1 MSKIKFIASGADPGF
16 SKTLKGDGGWEG
28 WGGVGIGYPGEIYF
42 HRTCNFRHDANL
54 RFWCLAFK
62 CRNVTLLYQN
72 IVVIRQSDRRSWILA
87 MLKVANFIYKKNLSN
102 RSATGDKQDCNE
114 QAFFRMQEFLTVS
127 LKRFMLDTFPV
138 AFFSSSQTKSCGKTF
153 WCQSRGIRKLLE
165 HLFPEIAH
173 SFHRDSLWNVQNEIV
188 KQKLV
193 TSVP

>member
-16 SKTLKGDGGWEG
+16 IKMLRTLAKGMGMGGVGRGGEG
-28 WGGVGIGYPGEIYF
+28 WGLVTPD
-42 HRTCNFRHDANL
+42 RTCNFL
-54 RFWCLAFK
+54 WCLAFK

-87 MLKVANFIYKKNLSN
+87 MLKVTNFIYKKNLSN

-114 QAFFRMQEFLTVS
+114 QAFFRMQEFLAVS

-138 AFFSSSQTKSCGKTF
+138 ASFSSSQTKSCGKTF

-165 HLFPEIAH
+165 HLFPEIDH